1 MENIN
6 LTEEEIKQIKL
17 LRASNIMYEKTKQK
31 TLEMN
36 KPNKN
41 DVIDMLNKAQED
53 IIKQAEQ
60 HDITLEAI
68 KPEFPLNEEIKN
80 SKIDLFEIKVD
91 AQDEDLEEI
100 SFDSQEN
107 QVLPIISDSDSN
119 TQYDVISLPSNGECY
134 KSKQKS
140 VAVSFLTAYDEN
152 LITSPNLYKDGL
164 IIDFLLKHKV
174 IDKKIDVDKL
184 CIGDSD
190 AIILWLRA
198 TGYGN
203 EFPVIVTDPITDKQ
217 FEALIDL
224 TTIKTKPFTL
234 KGDENGYF
242 SFTTP
247 NNKDLIKFRFLTRGD
262 EKKLEKLNKY
272 ENIGVKKQLILSNLN
287 DIIQILA
294 TDVEL
299 DGLTHEDRNK
309 ITDNLYAWANSVN
322 ENKKSTISKLIT
334 NRLEISIVSINGN
347 EDKKYIKEY
356 IKKMPARD
364 SLELRRYMLENEP
377 GMDFEV
383 EVQRPVSLG
392 GGSFKTFLPWDD
404 TVFYHIS

>member
-6 LTEEEIKQIKL
+6 LTEEEIMQIKL

-31 TLEMN
+31 TLEMD
-36 KPNKN
+36 KPNKK

-53 IIKQAEQ
+53 IIKQTEQ
-60 HDITLEAI
+60 HGITLEVI
-68 KPEFPLNEEIKN
+68 KPEFAINDEIKN
-80 SKIDLFEIKVD
+80 SKIDLFEVKEDV
-91 AQDEDLEEI
+91 QDEDLEEF
-100 SFDSQEN
+100 SFELQSN
-107 QVLPIISDSDSN
+107 QVLPTISDSDSN

-184 CIGDSD
+184 CVGDGD

-198 TGYGN
+198 TGYGSD
-203 EFPVIVTDPITDKQ
+203 FPVVVTDPITDKQ

-247 NNKDLIKFRFLTRGD
+247 NAKDLIKFRFLTRGD

-309 ITDNLYAWANSVN
+309 ITDNLYAWAKSVN

-334 NRLEISIVSINGN
+334 NRLEMSIVSINGN

>member
-184 CIGDSD
+184 CVGDSD

-217 FEALIDL
+217 FEAIIDL

-309 ITDNLYAWANSVN
+309 ITDNLYTWANSVN

-334 NRLEISIVSINGN
+334 NRLEMSIVSINGN

>member
-60 HDITLEAI
+60 HDVTLEVN
-68 KPEFPLNEEIKN
+68 KPEFAINEEIKN
-80 SKIDLFEIKVD
+80 SKIDLFEIKEGV
-91 AQDEDLEEI
+91 QDEDLEEI
-100 SFDSQEN
+100 SFESQSN
-107 QVLPIISDSDSN
+107 QVLPTISDSDSN

-174 IDKKIDVDKL
+174 IDKKIDIDKL
-184 CIGDSD
+184 CVGDSD

-198 TGYGN
+198 TGYGS
-203 EFPVIVTDPITDKQ
+203 EFPVVVTDPITDKQ

-247 NNKDLIKFRFLTRGD
+247 NAKDLIKFRFLTRGD

-309 ITDNLYAWANSVN
+309 ITDNLYAWAKSVN

-334 NRLEISIVSINGN
+334 NRLEMSIVSINGN

-404 TVFYHIS
+404 TIFYHIS

>member
-60 HDITLEAI
+60 HDITLEVI

-80 SKIDLFEIKVD
+80 SKIDLFEIEGDV
-91 AQDEDLEEI
+91 QDEDLEEI
-100 SFDSQEN
+100 SFESQAN
-107 QVLPIISDSDSN
+107 QVLPIISDSDSS

-174 IDKKIDVDKL
+174 IDKKIDIDKL

-217 FEALIDL
+217 FEAVIDL

-247 NNKDLIKFRFLTRGD
+247 NTKDLIKFRFLTRGD

-272 ENIGVKKQLILSNLN
+272 ENIGVKKQLILSSLN

-309 ITDNLYAWANSVN
+309 ITDNLYAWAKSVN

-347 EDKKYIKEY
+347 EDKKFIKEY

>member
-17 LRASNIMYEKTKQK
+17 LELVILCTKKPSKK

-53 IIKQAEQ
+53 IIKKAEQ
-60 HDITLEAI
+60 HDITLEVI
-68 KPEFPLNEEIKN
+68 KPEFAINEEIKN
-80 SKIDLFEIKVD
+80 SKIDLLEVKEDV
-91 AQDEDLEEI
+91 QDEDLEEF
-100 SFDSQEN
+100 SFELQSN
-107 QVLPIISDSDSN
+107 QVLPTISDSDSN

-174 IDKKIDVDKL
+174 IDKKIDIDKL
-184 CIGDSD
+184 CVGDSD

-198 TGYGN
+198 TGYGS
-203 EFPVIVTDPITDKQ
+203 EFPVVVTDPITDKQ

-247 NNKDLIKFRFLTRGD
+247 NAKDLIKFRFF
-262 EKKLEKLNKY
+262 N
-272 ENIGVKKQLILSNLN
+272 
-287 DIIQILA
+287 
-294 TDVEL
+294 
-299 DGLTHEDRNK
+299 
-309 ITDNLYAWANSVN
+309 
-322 ENKKSTISKLIT
+322 
-334 NRLEISIVSINGN
+334 
-347 EDKKYIKEY
+347 
-356 IKKMPARD
+356 
-364 SLELRRYMLENEP
+364 
-377 GMDFEV
+377 
-383 EVQRPVSLG
+383 
-392 GGSFKTFLPWDD
+392 
-404 TVFYHIS
+404 

>member
-31 TLEMN
+31 TLEMD
-36 KPNKN
+36 KPNKK

-53 IIKQAEQ
+53 IIKQTEQ
-60 HDITLEAI
+60 HGITLEVI
-68 KPEFPLNEEIKN
+68 KPEFAINDEIKN
-80 SKIDLFEIKVD
+80 SKIDLFEVKEDV
-91 AQDEDLEEI
+91 QDEDLEEF
-100 SFDSQEN
+100 SFELQSN
-107 QVLPIISDSDSN
+107 QVLPTISDSDSN

-184 CIGDSD
+184 CVGDSD

-198 TGYGN
+198 TGYGS
-203 EFPVIVTDPITDKQ
+203 EFPVVVTDPITDKQ
-217 FEALIDL
+217 FETVIDL

-247 NNKDLIKFRFLTRGD
+247 NAKDLIKFRFLTRGD

-309 ITDNLYAWANSVN
+309 ITDNLYAWAKSVN

-334 NRLEISIVSINGN
+334 NRLEMSIVSINGN

-404 TVFYHIS
+404 TIFYHIS

>member
-1 MENIN
+1 M
-6 LTEEEIKQIKL
+6 
-17 LRASNIMYEKTKQK
+17 
-31 TLEMN
+31 
-36 KPNKN
+36 
-41 DVIDMLNKAQED
+41 
-53 IIKQAEQ
+53 
-60 HDITLEAI
+60 
-68 KPEFPLNEEIKN
+68 
-80 SKIDLFEIKVD
+80 
-91 AQDEDLEEI
+91 
-100 SFDSQEN
+100 
-107 QVLPIISDSDSN
+107 PIISDSDSN

-184 CIGDSD
+184 CVGDSD

-309 ITDNLYAWANSVN
+309 ITDNLYTWANSVN

-334 NRLEISIVSINGN
+334 NRLEMSIVSINGN
-347 EDKKYIKEY
+347 EDKKFIKEY

>member
-174 IDKKIDVDKL
+174 IDKKIDIDKL
-184 CIGDSD
+184 CVGDSD

-217 FEALIDL
+217 FEAIIDL

-309 ITDNLYAWANSVN
+309 ITDNLYTWANSVN

-334 NRLEISIVSINGN
+334 NRLEMSIVSINGN

>member
-41 DVIDMLNKAQED
+41 DVIDLLNKAQED

-184 CIGDSD
+184 CVGDSD

-347 EDKKYIKEY
+347 EDKKFIKEY

-404 TVFYHIS
+404 TIFYHIS

>member
-174 IDKKIDVDKL
+174 IDKKIDIDKL
-184 CIGDSD
+184 CVGDSD

-217 FEALIDL
+217 FEAIIDL

-247 NNKDLIKFRFLTRGD
+247 NKKDLIKFRFLTRGD

-309 ITDNLYAWANSVN
+309 ITDNLYTWANSVN

-347 EDKKYIKEY
+347 EDKKFIKEY

>member
-31 TLEMN
+31 TLEMD
-36 KPNKN
+36 KPNKK

-53 IIKQAEQ
+53 IIKQTEQ
-60 HDITLEAI
+60 HGITLEVI
-68 KPEFPLNEEIKN
+68 KPEFAINDEIKN
-80 SKIDLFEIKVD
+80 SKIDLFEVKEDV
-91 AQDEDLEEI
+91 QDEDLEEF
-100 SFDSQEN
+100 SFESQSN
-107 QVLPIISDSDSN
+107 QVLPTISDSDSN

-184 CIGDSD
+184 CVGDSD

-198 TGYGN
+198 TGYGSD
-203 EFPVIVTDPITDKQ
+203 FPVVVTDPITDKQ

-247 NNKDLIKFRFLTRGD
+247 NAKDLIKFRFLTRGD

-309 ITDNLYAWANSVN
+309 ITDNLYAWAKSVN

-334 NRLEISIVSINGN
+334 NRLEMSIVSINGN

>member
-60 HDITLEAI
+60 HDVTLEVN
-68 KPEFPLNEEIKN
+68 KPEFAINEEIKN
-80 SKIDLFEIKVD
+80 SKIDLFEIKEGV
-91 AQDEDLEEI
+91 QDEDLEEI
-100 SFDSQEN
+100 SFESQSN
-107 QVLPIISDSDSN
+107 QVLPTISDSDSN

-184 CIGDSD
+184 CVGDSD

-198 TGYGN
+198 TGYGS
-203 EFPVIVTDPITDKQ
+203 EFPVVVTDPITDKQ
-217 FEALIDL
+217 F
-224 TTIKTKPFTL
+224 
-234 KGDENGYF
+234 G
-242 SFTTP
+242 
-247 NNKDLIKFRFLTRGD
+247 
-262 EKKLEKLNKY
+262 
-272 ENIGVKKQLILSNLN
+272 
-287 DIIQILA
+287 DIIL
-294 TDVEL
+294 
-299 DGLTHEDRNK
+299 
-309 ITDNLYAWANSVN
+309 
-322 ENKKSTISKLIT
+322 
-334 NRLEISIVSINGN
+334 INGGKPKQPN
-347 EDKKYIKEY
+347 A
-356 IKKMPARD
+356 PGQQ
-364 SLELRRYMLENEP
+364 LEL
-377 GMDFEV
+377 F
-383 EVQRPVSLG
+383 
-392 GGSFKTFLPWDD
+392 
-404 TVFYHIS
+404 

>member
-31 TLEMN
+31 TLEMD
-36 KPNKN
+36 KPNKK

-53 IIKQAEQ
+53 IIKQTEQ
-60 HDITLEAI
+60 HGITLEVI
-68 KPEFPLNEEIKN
+68 KPEFAINDEIKN
-80 SKIDLFEIKVD
+80 SKIDLFEVKEDV
-91 AQDEDLEEI
+91 QDEDLEEF
-100 SFDSQEN
+100 SFELQSN
-107 QVLPIISDSDSN
+107 QVLPTISDSDSN

-184 CIGDSD
+184 CVGDSD

-247 NNKDLIKFRFLTRGD
+247 NKKDLIKFRFLTRGD

-309 ITDNLYAWANSVN
+309 ITDNLYAWAKSVN

-334 NRLEISIVSINGN
+334 NRLEMSIVSINGN

>member
-68 KPEFPLNEEIKN
+68 KPELPLNEEIKN

-174 IDKKIDVDKL
+174 IDKKIDIDKL
-184 CIGDSD
+184 CVGDSD

-217 FEALIDL
+217 FEAIIDL

>member
-36 KPNKN
+36 KSNKN

-60 HDITLEAI
+60 HDITLEVI
-68 KPEFPLNEEIKN
+68 KPEFAINEEIKN
-80 SKIDLFEIKVD
+80 SKIDLLEIEEDV
-91 AQDEDLEEI
+91 QDEDLEEI
-100 SFDSQEN
+100 SFESQSN
-107 QVLPIISDSDSN
+107 QVLPTISDSDSN

-184 CIGDSD
+184 CVGDGD

-198 TGYGN
+198 TGYGSD
-203 EFPVIVTDPITDKQ
+203 FPVVVTDPITDKQ

-247 NNKDLIKFRFLTRGD
+247 NAKDLIKFRFLTRGD

-309 ITDNLYAWANSVN
+309 ITDNLYAWAKSVN

-334 NRLEISIVSINGN
+334 NRLEMSIVSINGN

>member
-31 TLEMN
+31 TLEMD
-36 KPNKN
+36 KPNKK

-53 IIKQAEQ
+53 IIKQTEQ
-60 HDITLEAI
+60 HGITLEVI
-68 KPEFPLNEEIKN
+68 KPEFAINDEIKN
-80 SKIDLFEIKVD
+80 SKIDLFEVKEDV
-91 AQDEDLEEI
+91 QDEDLEEF
-100 SFDSQEN
+100 SFELQSN
-107 QVLPIISDSDSN
+107 QVLPTISDSDSN

-184 CIGDSD
+184 CVGDGD

-198 TGYGN
+198 TGYGSD
-203 EFPVIVTDPITDKQ
+203 FPVVVTDPITDKQ

-247 NNKDLIKFRFLTRGD
+247 NAKDLIKFRFLTRGD

-309 ITDNLYAWANSVN
+309 ITDNLYAWAKSVN

-334 NRLEISIVSINGN
+334 NRLEMSIVSINGN